1 MRDLL
6 DRYSKILNENDNLK
20 LRRIISPEL
29 YSEIINHQK
38 PAITESSL
46 NRVNEHIKQHDCAML
61 SAFRKKLVNCYDG
74 LESEDI
80 INIKDN
86 KGRNKTLKSALLSL
100 GYGVTKVKGTYIEN
114 YMTDNAVEVNEDS
127 FFVVNTPDDSNFI
140 DNIVTLGKLF
150 CQDSV
155 LIMNRGGND
164 NYLVGTNN
172 SEFPGFKNKID
183 LGRFKPGIE
192 GEFMTKVG
200 GRPFVTEHFK
210 DLQNNSKRIVKDIA
224 KPILKFL
231 K

>member
-1 MRDLL
+1 MGKEMRDLL

-29 YSEIINHQK
+29 YSEIIKHQK

-114 YMTDNAVEVNEDS
+114 YMTDNAV
-127 FFVVNTPDDSNFI
+127 
-140 DNIVTLGKLF
+140 
-150 CQDSV
+150 
-155 LIMNRGGND
+155 
-164 NYLVGTNN
+164 
-172 SEFPGFKNKID
+172 
-183 LGRFKPGIE
+183 
-192 GEFMTKVG
+192 
-200 GRPFVTEHFK
+200 
-210 DLQNNSKRIVKDIA
+210 
-224 KPILKFL
+224 
-231 K
+231 